1 MRKQNNKGFSLVELI
16 VVIAIMAILVGML
29 APQFLRYVERTRMS
43 TDVQNI
49 DQLCHTVEAYA
60 ADVHRHNVQIPE
72 LNDLYIYKGVH
83 STVDSASASDDSKY
97 WMLSLENA
105 EIQEFYLKSDKWFD
119 DPSQP
124 IVITVHELNGMPYFT
139 ESNVAS
145 GLSIVKGDLS
155 PEE

>member
-72 LNDLYIYKGVH
+72 LNDLYIYKGV
-83 STVDSASASDDSKY
+83 
-97 WMLSLENA
+97 
-105 EIQEFYLKSDKWFD
+105 
-119 DPSQP
+119 
-124 IVITVHELNGMPYFT
+124 
-139 ESNVAS
+139 
-145 GLSIVKGDLS
+145 
-155 PEE
+155 